1 MMAPRVKWSA
11 LFLFALLAL
20 TAGFYRWPIS
30 SAWVAQETGVRLSQS
45 LGLELRRPGRAQF
58 NLLPVPT
65 LHMIDVEVRGRNNA
79 TILTAPAASA
89 RLALLPLLSGRFELA
104 AATLLQPTILLDLDS
119 RPFESGS
126 AISTTI
132 GAKTADR
139 DSTPLGALEIHGGL
153 LHIVSAADDFDT
165 LVEDVEGALDW
176 PRLEDPLNVDLRA
189 RWRDEPL
196 TIAARLGEPAALLKG
211 MHSDGRLSVSSSLA
225 QIRLVGDFQS
235 GGQNWF
241 TGAVSADL
249 ASVAE
254 IKRILGLPNPSAL
267 SDARIALT
275 AKATA
280 GWRMLTL
287 SELRLGLLEQD
298 FEGALAVTRAAGR
311 LLISGTLAANELKL
325 QPLLASAPPVVDA
338 TGDWNGAPFDLRPL
352 AAFDLDLR
360 VSASRVVWRGHPL
373 TDAAIE
379 LINKDERLTATLV
392 EASAYGGVLKA
403 ELSFAPAPGGAAA
416 RASGSLANAD
426 IGALCA
432 DFGWAAYSGQGGGQ
446 FAFEAVG
453 DSPAALARALQ
464 GKATIQLAPG
474 VVDGL
479 SFEEALRR
487 SEHRPIDV
495 FNDMR
500 VGRTVFKQAAASL
513 TMDNGED
520 GILNASLSGPGV
532 SVSFTGS
539 MDIVDRKLSARA
551 TATQTDE
558 KGVPTSKGRRL
569 EFELKGP
576 WSAPTIKPSAAG
588 G

>member
-1 MMAPRVKWSA
+1 MGARVKWSA
-11 LFLFALLAL
+11 LLLIAVLAL
-20 TAGFYRWPIS
+20 AAGFYRWPIS
-30 SAWVAQETGVRLSQS
+30 SALVAEETSVRLSQS

-58 NLLPVPT
+58 NLFPVPT
-65 LHMIDVEVRGRNNA
+65 LHMVDVEVRGRNNA

-89 RLALLPLLSGRFELA
+89 RLALFPLLSGRFELA

-119 RPFESGS
+119 RPFESSS

-132 GAKTADR
+132 AARTADR

-153 LHIVSAADDFDT
+153 LRIVSAADNFDT

-176 PRLEDPLNVDLRA
+176 PRLEDPLTVDLRA

-196 TIAARLGEPAALLKG
+196 AIEARLGEPAALLKG
-211 MHSDGRLSVSSSLA
+211 LNSDGRLSVSSRLA
-225 QIRLVGDFQS
+225 RIKLVGDFQS

-241 TGAVSADL
+241 AGAVSADI

-267 SDARIALT
+267 SDARIALV
-275 AKATA
+275 AKAAA

-287 SELRLGLLEQD
+287 SEVRLGLLEQE
-298 FEGALAVTRAAGR
+298 FEGALAVTRASGR
-311 LLISGTLAANELKL
+311 LSVSGTLAANELKL
-325 QPLLASAPPVVDA
+325 WPLLANAPPLVDA
-338 TGDWNGAPFDLRPL
+338 TGGWSGAVFDLRPL
-352 AAFDLDLR
+352 SAFDLDLR
-360 VSASRVVWRGHPL
+360 VSASRVLWRGHPL

-379 LINKDERLTATLV
+379 VINKDERLTATLV
-392 EASAYGGVLKA
+392 EASAYGGILKA
-403 ELSFAPAPGGAAA
+403 ELSVAPAPGGAAA

-426 IGALCA
+426 MGALFA

-446 FAFEAVG
+446 FAFEAAG
-453 DSPAALARALQ
+453 DSPVALARALR
-464 GKATIQLAPG
+464 GKATIQLASG

-487 SEHRPIDV
+487 SERRPIDV

-500 VGRTVFKQAAASL
+500 VGRTVIKQAAASL
-513 TMDNGED
+513 ILDKGGD

-532 SVSFTGS
+532 SVSFNGS
-539 MDIVDRKLSARA
+539 MDLVERQLSARA
-551 TATQTDE
+551 TATQTDD
-558 KGVPTSKGRRL
+558 KGVPTT
-569 EFELKGP
+569 KGP
-576 WSAPTIKPSAAG
+576 RLDFDLTGPWWAPTIKPSAAG